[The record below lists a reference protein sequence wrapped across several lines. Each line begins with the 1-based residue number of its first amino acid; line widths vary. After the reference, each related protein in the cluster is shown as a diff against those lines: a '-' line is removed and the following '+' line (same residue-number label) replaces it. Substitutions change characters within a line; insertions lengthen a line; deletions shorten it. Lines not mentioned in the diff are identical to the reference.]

1 MKMTEEAKEL
11 LEKSMKEHDCDC
23 LRITAEPGC
32 CGASLNFTLDQLKS
46 GEQPIKINDVSVIM
60 DEQAQEQTD
69 ALTINAENGQLVIDG
84 GSCGCGSSGCC

>member
-1 MKMTEEAKEL
+1 MKMTDGAKEV

-23 LRITAEPGC
+23 LRITVEPGC

-46 GEQPIKINDVSVIM
+46 GEHPITINDISVIM

-69 ALTINAENGQLVIDG
+69 ALTINADDGELVIDG
-84 GSCGCGSSGCC
+84 GSCDCGSSDCC